1 MIAGIIA
8 LFVVVVICVFA
19 WVLCKAAAD
28 ADDGRYD
35 DYDG

>member
-28 ADDGRYD
+28 GRYD